1 MTLALQTDTGP
12 AGPARP
18 RWAQRLHVRFLAIV
32 TVTFVAIILPG
43 AWLLFGFMNLA
54 DNQMLASRIG
64 SLTAR
69 AAGAIDR
76 HGAHLDPALAQDL
89 LAPLAADRA
98 FLCAELRE
106 AQSVV
111 AAVPT
116 AQGCLPDLPGD
127 FVEIPVGD
135 RNGWTL
141 RAGFTDAELVETRR
155 LELALGISAITLAF
169 LAVLAAGGLSYRLL
183 IWRPLNQLTE
193 TILLSTDSGTRGT
206 VAWDSRDEIG
216 LVVRA
221 YNTLALKETERER
234 ELRGA
239 YDRVRASEDALGAL
253 NRDLEARVRQRTGE
267 LEIALREADRANESK
282 TKFLWSMSH
291 ELRTPLNA
299 IIGFSEII
307 SSEIFGPV
315 RPARYRSCADDIL
328 YSGQHLLKVINDLLD
343 IARIE
348 VGRESLDEAPTKIDV
363 LVANS
368 LRVIA
373 PLAEESGIVLESSIQ
388 DGAMT
393 LMLDSTKMQQIL
405 LNLLGNA
412 VKYTPRD
419 GTVSLDARITADGRP
434 CFCVS
439 DTGQGIPAE
448 PITQVLEP
456 FGRAEHT
463 SSSSFHK
470 GTGLGLPLARTM
482 AELHGGEL
490 LLESE
495 VGHGTRV
502 TVHLPADRLLSGANE
517 NPMK

>member
-1 MTLALQTDTGP
+1 M
-12 AGPARP
+12 
-18 RWAQRLHVRFLAIV
+18 

-155 LELALGISAITLAF
+155 LELALGVSAITLAF

-282 TKFLWSMSH
+282 TKFLWSMS
-291 ELRTPLNA
+291 
-299 IIGFSEII
+299 S
-307 SSEIFGPV
+307 
-315 RPARYRSCADDIL
+315 
-328 YSGQHLLKVINDLLD
+328 
-343 IARIE
+343 
-348 VGRESLDEAPTKIDV
+348 
-363 LVANS
+363 
-368 LRVIA
+368 
-373 PLAEESGIVLESSIQ
+373 
-388 DGAMT
+388 
-393 LMLDSTKMQQIL
+393 
-405 LNLLGNA
+405 
-412 VKYTPRD
+412 
-419 GTVSLDARITADGRP
+419 
-434 CFCVS
+434 
-439 DTGQGIPAE
+439 
-448 PITQVLEP
+448 
-456 FGRAEHT
+456 
-463 SSSSFHK
+463 
-470 GTGLGLPLARTM
+470 
-482 AELHGGEL
+482 
-490 LLESE
+490 
-495 VGHGTRV
+495 
-502 TVHLPADRLLSGANE
+502 
-517 NPMK
+517 